1 MKFNF
6 LHIVAIVA
14 IILFGFSFSEEKF
27 SDPNKE
33 KLLIEV
39 VKYVVEK
46 GHYSTLD
53 INDDISEKIYNTYL
67 EQLDAQKRFFLQSD
81 IRQFEKYKFKLD
93 DQLKDQDLT
102 FFNLVY
108 ETSRKRINEVK
119 NYYEE
124 IMNNT
129 FDFSSNEDINL
140 SLIHI

>member
-46 GHYSTLD
+46 GHYSKLD

-108 ETSRKRINEVK
+108 ETSRNRINEVQVL
-119 NYYEE
+119 YY
-124 IMNNT
+124 IMY
-129 FDFSSNEDINL
+129 L
-140 SLIHI
+140 L